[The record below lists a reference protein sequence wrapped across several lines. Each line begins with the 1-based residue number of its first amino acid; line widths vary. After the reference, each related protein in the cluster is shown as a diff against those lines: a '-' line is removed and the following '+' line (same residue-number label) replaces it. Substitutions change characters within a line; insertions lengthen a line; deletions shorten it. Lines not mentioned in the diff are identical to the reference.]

1 MLTPEKRTI
10 LVTLILVAMCLP
22 GFAQDLNTIFADPLA
37 HKEEVIRVSDDAEGL
52 YKRRVEVEP
61 YLFKALNN
69 SKLSGD
75 AKRFVADQLYK
86 FADEDSVPELS
97 KLLYR
102 SGTGDIARRG
112 LERIDHPDALEA
124 LLNALKRAKGSTL
137 TGVIESL
144 GRRRAT
150 EATRTL
156 RQFVQSGNTDVVKA
170 SLYALG
176 EIGGIDAV
184 QLLGMARLSVRR
196 SLRADGTK
204 AYLRCGWVSLADGD
218 RRAALDV
225 FDSLLI
231 EVEPIEVRQEA
242 MRGIVQTEREHSI
255 PVVIE
260 ALQGDEPEL
269 QVAAAE
275 AISAIEGEAVTLAL
289 VSSYADLTPP
299 IQQLVVRILGERRD
313 LAGMPTVIQS
323 MLNRSPGVR
332 LEALH
337 AIAKFNHPDT
347 LQTLLKISA
356 TGSPEERQLA
366 QTALRSLEGPKIN
379 AELVKSGMSAD
390 NAVRFEAVK
399 MMPLRNA
406 TQGVGVLTRIAE
418 RDLPEIQFESLK
430 ALGVLG
436 TPDELE
442 LMIKAWTSDW
452 SPQQRDIIGEG
463 IVAIAQRSSPGEH
476 RVRALHDELKRN
488 TSPEVQNGIIDALS
502 RIQEDASISILRTVM
517 RKADPSVQSRII
529 QVFGDWPSDAT
540 AVELEKLVR
549 SLSDATLENEAFEA
563 LATVLENN
571 ADPAS
576 DAALKLYKRTLKLAD
591 TPEKRDRLF
600 PGIQRLTNADAP
612 ELIQALQDANE

>member
-1 MLTPEKRTI
+1 MLVPQKRTI
-10 LVTLILVAMCLP
+10 LVALLLITTCLP
-22 GFAQDLNTIFADPLA
+22 GFAQDLNAIFADPLA
-37 HKEEVIRVSDDAEGL
+37 HKEAVIRVCDEAEGL
-52 YKRRVEVEP
+52 YKKRVEIEP

-75 AKRFVADQLYK
+75 AKRFIADQLYK
-86 FADEDSVPELS
+86 FADEDSVPALS

-102 SGTGDIARRG
+102 RGTGDIARRG
-112 LERIDHPDALEA
+112 LEQIEHPDALHA
-124 LLNALKRAKGSTL
+124 LLDALKRASGSTL

-150 EATRTL
+150 EAIRSL
-156 RQFVQSGNTDVVKA
+156 RQFVQSGNTDLVRA
-170 SLYALG
+170 SLTALG
-176 EIGGIDAV
+176 EIGGLDAA

-218 RRAALDV
+218 RQAALDV

-242 MRGIVQTEREHSI
+242 MRGLVQTERENSI

-260 ALQGDEPEL
+260 ALEGTDTEMQ
-269 QVAAAE
+269 AAAAK
-275 AISAIEGEAVTLAL
+275 AISTIEGEAVTLAL
-289 VSSYADLTPP
+289 VSTYADLTPP
-299 IQQLVVRILGERRD
+299 IQQLVVAILGERRD
-313 LAGMPTVIQS
+313 PLGLPTVIQS
-323 MLNRSPGVR
+323 MLNRSPEVR
-332 LEALH
+332 LEALR
-337 AIAKFNHPDT
+337 AIGKFNHPDT
-347 LQTLLKISA
+347 LQTLLKVSA
-356 TGSPEERQLA
+356 TGTPEERKLA
-366 QTALRSLEGPKIN
+366 QNALRSLDGPKIN

-390 NAVRFEAVK
+390 NAVRLEAVK
-399 MMPLRNA
+399 MMSLRNA
-406 TQGVGVLTRIAE
+406 TRGIGVLTRIAE

-430 ALGVLG
+430 TLGVLG

-442 LMIKAWTSDW
+442 LMIRAWTSNW
-452 SPQQRDIIGEG
+452 SPEQRAIIGEG

-502 RIQEDASISILRTVM
+502 RIQEDASISTLRTVM

-529 QVFGDWPSDAT
+529 QVFGDWPSDAPAT
-540 AVELEKLVR
+540 ELEKIAR
-549 SLSDATLENEAFEA
+549 YLSDATLENEAFEA
-563 LATVLENN
+563 LATVLEKQ

-576 DAALKLYKRTLKLAD
+576 DATLKLYKRTLKLAD
-591 TPEKRDRLF
+591 TQKKRDRLL
-600 PGIQRLTNADAP
+600 PGVQRLTNPDAP
-612 ELIQALQDANE
+612 ELLQTLQEANQ